1 MVAAVAEA
9 ELAAGV
15 VVVVVAAADVAAV
28 EVVALHH
35 MESDSRHDPSLGRHD
50 PLA

>member
-15 VVVVVAAADVAAV
+15 VAVAAALAF
-28 EVVALHH
+28 VALHH
-35 MESDSRHDPSLGRHD
+35 MESDSRPDPSLERHDPSE
-50 PLA
+50 